1 MADERKEIFI
11 RTVESLFTK
20 YTFEENISQE
30 ALDFFEDYKKCQ
42 SSNKKKFT
50 EKGMNILLAMREVND
65 WITASA
71 LGKQMDVSGRSVS
84 GSMRKLVEDGYIE
97 KRAGNPA
104 AYKITEKG
112 MTCEFDNIEDES

>member
-20 YTFEENISQE
+20 YTFEENIPQE

-97 KRAGNPA
+97 KQASNPA

>member
-1 MADERKEIFI
+1 MTDERRNIFI
-11 RTVESLFTK
+11 NTVESLFTK
-20 YTFEENISQE
+20 YTFEENIPQE
-30 ALDFFEDYKKCQ
+30 ALDFFEDYKKYQ
-42 SSNKKKFT
+42 TSNKKKFT

-97 KRAGNPA
+97 KRASNPA